1 MACTGRLLPV
11 QEEKLEETITA
22 LSGTATPWLLG
33 IFFTLGS
40 VVFFAALKNWREMK
54 RSPYFFQR
62 LQAGKRLQTYLSA
75 SFVLFLVAMGISA
88 YSWQAPVDE
97 TVRMAILPNSKPVPQ
112 EEIVALPELIES
124 VDAETADSYALESL
138 DTSQLISVIDQPFVA
153 PKLSL
158 PSEYDQ
164 FESEIDLSS
173 DTNLGALSFST
184 EVTDEYEAVSPRQIF
199 AEGFYTLYATFTYE
213 GMADGMVW
221 AWVWR
226 LDGDVLEGGNEEW
239 VYGDEGPG
247 YIFFAPEEGFEA
259 GRYSLDVWVNG
270 ELMAQSAVVMNSAS
284 VSANN

>member
-1 MACTGRLLPV
+1 M
-11 QEEKLEETITA
+11 EETITA

-124 VDAETADSYALESL
+124 VDAEAADSYALESL

-173 DTNLGALSFST
+173 DTNLGTLSFST